1 MALPILRFLV
11 CSDNPVETSQVFNSQ
26 LKKQK
31 KHYGGM
37 VTLINKLLNGKHKE

>member
-11 CSDNPVETSQVFNSQ
+11 CSDNPVETSQVFQ